1 MQPHVAH
8 VVLSVVYNRAKRLLS
23 GKVFFSSGLFYE
35 VFMKQRHLFTQK

>member
-23 GKVFFSSGLFYE
+23 GKYFFLQDFFYE